1 MKVMAPRDARSL
13 SHQTLEEMR
22 RLAVKSVLAGDSQ
35 KDLAERLQVHPGT
48 VCKWVAMYR
57 AEGDAALMS
66 SKASGP
72 EPKLAPKQIEA
83 VR

>member
-1 MKVMAPRDARSL
+1 MMKVMAPRDARSL

-48 VCKWVAMYR
+48 V
-57 AEGDAALMS
+57 
-66 SKASGP
+66 
-72 EPKLAPKQIEA
+72 
-83 VR
+83 